1 MQRGNG
7 HGAKAAA
14 PAGRGRKRKRGV
26 KAARVWQREEMIPE
40 GSADCPYILW
50 TKMGSHPWWPAR
62 DCTEDEK
69 ERHRDVKVRGFR
81 CLRLPTHVHR
91 HKIYRSLCAW
101 LVGSFAIKAGA
112 LCSRPCVVLRVFD
125 AVPCV

>member
-7 HGAKAAA
+7 HGTKAAA
-14 PAGRGRKRKRGV
+14 PAGRRRKRKRGV

-91 HKIYRSLCAW
+91 HKNL
-101 LVGSFAIKAGA
+101 SFAVCLAGLELCHQGRRAVQQA
-112 LCSRPCVVLRVFD
+112 LRRAACV
-125 AVPCV
+125 